1 MNDTNGMFI
10 CKNCDAEVDAAEC
23 IASGR
28 FTCPSCGKQAD
39 LYVGDGPTA
48 TGHVQARKHPII
60 FLAMHK
66 GGMYHLSN
74 REYDLYVTAATLPE
88 ALEDARDQLRLL
100 WHVYVECDEIELTDK
115 AVFLRESLIKR
126 IGIYRPDDRVNID
139 PEKFPRW
146 SQIPIEERLNI
157 IEVHCML
164 GDE

>member
-74 REYDLYVTAATLPE
+74 REYDLYVTAATLHRL
-88 ALEDARDQLRLL
+88 ASRAAEDTDIGETTADA
-100 WHVYVECDEIELTDK
+100 EIL
-115 AVFLRESLIKR
+115 
-126 IGIYRPDDRVNID
+126 
-139 PEKFPRW
+139 
-146 SQIPIEERLNI
+146 
-157 IEVHCML
+157 
-164 GDE
+164 